1 MLVASLPLIA
11 NHVIQSTVRLS
22 FRQWKN
28 KYYKIIKTVTI
39 CNDKKY
45 LRLSTVWG
53 QPPTDHAIEHNKEI
67 SFWFFFYIM

>member
-39 CNDKKY
+39 YNDKKY

-53 QPPTDHAIEHNKEI
+53 
-67 SFWFFFYIM
+67 